1 MVSWIR
7 GGPTSLDNGVL
18 MCGHH
23 HRLIH
28 KNDWTV
34 AIAEDGTPEFTPPD
48 WLDPRR
54 QPLRNHR
61 LRT

>member
-1 MVSWIR
+1 
-7 GGPTSLDNGVL
+7 
-18 MCGHH
+18 
-23 HRLIH
+23 
-28 KNDWTV
+28 V
-34 AIAEDGTPEFTPPD
+34 AIAADGIPEFTPPD